1 MHALIKYDQIVC
13 IMQSTNKTKLLGL
26 TSRFRHRD
34 PEHFISNKKKCSVIY
49 LVRVCFESFRRDFN
63 EAKAVYIAVIKI
75 NVLLFTF
82 VCVCFE
88 YCYLPLSVSFLS
100 RLEGI

>member
-1 MHALIKYDQIVC
+1 MVESFENSY
-13 IMQSTNKTKLLGL
+13 S
-26 TSRFRHRD
+26 SHRD

-49 LVRVCFESFRRDFN
+49 PVRVCFESFRRDFN
-63 EAKAVYIAVIKI
+63 DAKAVYIAVIKI
-75 NVLLFTF
+75 NVLLYTF
-82 VCVCFE
+82 VRVCFE

>member
-1 MHALIKYDQIVC
+1 MEIKIGG
-13 IMQSTNKTKLLGL
+13 TTRFENLLKQL
-26 TSRFRHRD
+26 FHSPLLDHRD